1 MNFHFA
7 PFSVIIFFIYDTVM
21 CVASTL
27 HVSDKRLY
35 CMYNKN
41 FQNEKSDENNENEI
55 ICEKLSEKFDE
66 NENIIIGGLRQ

>member
-7 PFSVIIFFIYDTVM
+7 PLSVIIFFIYDTVM
-21 CVASTL
+21 CVTSAP
-27 HVSDKRLY
+27 HVSDTRLY
-35 CMYNKN
+35 NIYNKN
-41 FQNEKSDENNENEI
+41 FQNEKSDEKNENEI